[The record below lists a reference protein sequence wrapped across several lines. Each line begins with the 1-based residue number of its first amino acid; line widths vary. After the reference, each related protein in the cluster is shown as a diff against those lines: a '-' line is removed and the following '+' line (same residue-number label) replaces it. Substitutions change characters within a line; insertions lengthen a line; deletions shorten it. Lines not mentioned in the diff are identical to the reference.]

1 MIYTII
7 PYPPVISL
15 CFVGVGYWSSDPTPF
30 ENISD
35 FTGSEEFHWPGFSD
49 FTGALRC
56 DWLRFRIPQL
66 PVCFDWSTFW
76 ILINVGKGDDITLI
90 TSKQMHGLFLWC
102 HKGIWNALFILILI
116 VKVSLHHT
124 NDITTGAYV
133 CCVMSRILHIKWLFC
148 DVIFF

>member
-1 MIYTII
+1 MTMTLSKGVWPEGLLHLYEVIRYTLLRDVRTII

-15 CFVGVGYWSSDPTPF
+15 SFVGVGYWSSDPTPF

-66 PVCFDWSTFW
+66 PLCFDW
-76 ILINVGKGDDITLI
+76 LI
-90 TSKQMHGLFLWC
+90 F
-102 HKGIWNALFILILI
+102 
-116 VKVSLHHT
+116 
-124 NDITTGAYV
+124 
-133 CCVMSRILHIKWLFC
+133 
-148 DVIFF
+148 